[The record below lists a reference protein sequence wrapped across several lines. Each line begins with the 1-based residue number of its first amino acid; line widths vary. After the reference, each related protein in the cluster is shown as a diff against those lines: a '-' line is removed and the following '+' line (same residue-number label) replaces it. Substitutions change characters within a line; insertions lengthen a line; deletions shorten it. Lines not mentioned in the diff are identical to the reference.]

1 MFMRNHSSNHLTILL
16 ASLSVCLLLAGCSKK
31 VSSSV
36 GDQSL
41 TAGPQ
46 KAEAPKVE
54 APPEAPKVEAPPEA
68 PKVEAPKVEAPPEA
82 PKVEEAKVE
91 QPAAAPSEAPA
102 PQPAPQQ
109 EEVRVT
115 EQAPPPPSAPAPE
128 VAREAPTEA
137 APAAPAPEP
146 APEQAKPAELGDV
159 FFDYD
164 RAAIRGDA
172 KPVLEADAALL
183 KAGSDWTLLIAGHC
197 DERGTAEYNLVLGE
211 RRAQAAKQY
220 LEDLGIP
227 GGKIQVTSF
236 GKEKPFCSEHS
247 AECWQKNRRAHFSV
261 Q

>member
-1 MFMRNHSSNHLTILL
+1 MRNHSSNHLTILL

-46 KAEAPKVE
+46 KAEAPKE
-54 APPEAPKVEAPPEA
+54 AEAPKVEAAPEA
-68 PKVEAPKVEAPPEA
+68 PRAEAPPEP

-91 QPAAAPSEAPA
+91 QPAAAPAEAPA
-102 PQPAPQQ
+102 PQPAPQ

-115 EQAPPPPSAPAPE
+115 EQPTPPPSAPAPE

-137 APAAPAPEP
+137 APAPAPEP
-146 APEQAKPAELGDV
+146 AKPAELGDV

-164 RAAIRGDA
+164 RAAIRSDA